1 MVSSL
6 KRWVFTGFIL
16 VLNDGLF
23 NFSLHLVG
31 ALLWIYLRACLR
43 VFFCVVYSVN
53 MLAYVQPQLIHG
65 YNYATLM
72 EGEATLWLFMQ
83 ALVTS
88 SASAY
93 LSGVTFHRVQS

>member
-1 MVSSL
+1 
-6 KRWVFTGFIL
+6 
-16 VLNDGLF
+16 
-23 NFSLHLVG
+23 
-31 ALLWIYLRACLR
+31 
-43 VFFCVVYSVN
+43 